1 MPDGRFTPDWRPD
14 IAPPRREALQEFSAK
29 QLRLMMCLQ
38 QWGGGMSYG
47 PQSREAM
54 RAREKELK
62 EFFLD
67 MDVAARDV
75 AAAVAAGATVPS
87 SFEARFF
94 PLWQHCDRT
103 NGHVMRRDSIHPLDG
118 VVRPMCVLL
127 QRSWPPSESCVP
139 RHASSNL
146 SACCLKTRPCTQEPE
161 RVLRD
166 AILAAE
172 ADVDAALR
180 SNIATKDAL
189 DALSRLMRATQKY
202 CAERSPPT
210 PGALPLLDLL

>member
-1 MPDGRFTPDWRPD
+1 LLW
-14 IAPPRREALQEFSAK
+14 RREALQEFSAK

-87 SFEARFF
+87 SFE
-94 PLWQHCDRT
+94 
-103 NGHVMRRDSIHPLDG
+103 
-118 VVRPMCVLL
+118 VRVH
-127 QRSWPPSESCVP
+127 RAWGS
-139 RHASSNL
+139 
-146 SACCLKTRPCTQEPE
+146 
-161 RVLRD
+161 
-166 AILAAE
+166 
-172 ADVDAALR
+172 
-180 SNIATKDAL
+180 IATK
-189 DALSRLMRATQKY
+189 TN
-202 CAERSPPT
+202 
-210 PGALPLLDLL
+210 